1 MNGLRFG
8 AWKLLNAILR
18 MVGRGVAWVVIG
30 KAGCVEECVAY
41 AMIGGAVLC
50 ALFCGALG
58 FAFLD
63 HSGDVA
69 AAGGAIVGGLLGV
82 CIGIG
87 FGASVDTVESN
98 IEDVLRSLDSK

>member
-8 AWKLLNAILR
+8 AWKTLNATLR
-18 MVGRGVAWVVIG
+18 TVGKGVAWVVVR
-30 KAGCVEECVAY
+30 KAGCTEESVAD

-63 HSGDVA
+63 HSGDAA

-82 CIGIG
+82 FVGIG
-87 FGASVDTVESN
+87 FGASVDTVDST
-98 IEDVLRSLDSK
+98 IDDTLKYLDSK